1 MEALEPPGYQSQG
14 GGAAWAWRALLPLL
28 EASPHLLRLL
38 REGLWG
44 KGWAR
49 GHISPRVGR
58 GRATQGVRRRQLC
71 RWQVLNMAEIQSRLA
86 YVCCVR
92 QLELVRSSDYC
103 EYLRPPIDGYG
114 TLDFGKF
121 TEICVSAGGRQ
132 GQGVLH
138 LPASSQPPAL

>member
-1 MEALEPPGYQSQG
+1 
-14 GGAAWAWRALLPLL
+14 
-28 EASPHLLRLL
+28 
-38 REGLWG
+38 
-44 KGWAR
+44 
-49 GHISPRVGR
+49 
-58 GRATQGVRRRQLC
+58 
-71 RWQVLNMAEIQSRLA
+71 MAEIQSRLA

-138 LPASSQPPAL
+138 LPASS